1 MTTCYKCGMKKESR
15 QIAAH
20 VDGKG
25 DVCLACCNKG
35 KTFVKTFAK
44 TFAPKDMPRQ
54 QGYAFARKV
63 RITFGGKQMVFDS
76 ISAASAAVGAP
87 TYLIRKAARG
97 VSPTRP
103 EFRGL
108 QAEFISKGA

>member
-20 VDGKG
+20 VNGRG
-25 DVCLACCNKG
+25 DVCLECCNKG
-35 KTFVKTFAK
+35 KTFAK
-44 TFAPKDMPRQ
+44 TFAPADMPAQ

-76 ISAASAAVGAP
+76 IAAASAAVGAS
-87 TYLIRKAARG
+87 TYLIRRAALG
-97 VSPTRP
+97 ASPTRP

-108 QAEFISKGA
+108 QAEFISKGSVTR